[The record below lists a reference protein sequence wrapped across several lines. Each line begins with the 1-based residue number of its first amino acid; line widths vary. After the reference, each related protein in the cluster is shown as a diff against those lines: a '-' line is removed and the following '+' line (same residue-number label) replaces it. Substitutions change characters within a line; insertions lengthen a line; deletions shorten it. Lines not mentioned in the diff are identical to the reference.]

1 MKLMRNRFPINFTA
15 LYIGT
20 ALAQLIRYVPAG
32 SITMEF
38 MFFSS
43 LSETRATDKGKEDL
57 RSEGRLDIS
66 IREEVDGQHEPPS
79 AAVLKVSSASSH
91 QVAVRKFMDSVL
103 FHRRKDSPDANALK
117 DGAPPP
123 NRLEMI
129 AKAIAN
135 AKKGDAIINTNRVLY
150 ARQQH
155 TSKAAVVG
163 GTPISEEY
171 AMLLRTVVFGTA
183 VAPPRGE
190 WLRTG
195 LLVVE
200 EEKEIPYL
208 LKAAKNT
215 TRGLLSVL
223 QAEVIKYL
231 LFDNNQGKK
240 NEAAGKYLTRVKLAQ
255 LSEAVIHGICKILW
269 RVGEKKKVTL
279 CLPQEKVY
287 LHQSLDYF
295 QDGITER
302 LHMFEVEN
310 YDDLEIMIKRYSYL
324 FLDDPGPGAILLLYS
339 CVVTR
344 GPEQCL
350 KDMDNNKSQLIGT
363 EEEGSICLVTLLLT
377 GRATPYLH
385 NGVVYVGDED
395 HYATA
400 QFGILG
406 RSEIGLLVQ
415 MDNADTANE
424 ANVPGSRLK
433 TPSLPVWVVTTSG
446 HFGVMFNTNRELLHN
461 YHAERRFDLTYITC
475 GGSLAHLT
483 VDTRQSSGTSMLNN
497 EDSNITPIANIEKLI
512 QTKWPDAHVSW
523 HGGSQ
528 MI

>member
-1 MKLMRNRFPINFTA
+1 MYKKPPRVVYGFQKATSIHR
-15 LYIGT
+15 
-20 ALAQLIRYVPAG
+20 AG
-32 SITMEF
+32 
-38 MFFSS
+38 
-43 LSETRATDKGKEDL
+43 D
-57 RSEGRLDIS
+57 
-66 IREEVDGQHEPPS
+66 
-79 AAVLKVSSASSH
+79 
-91 QVAVRKFMDSVL
+91 
-103 FHRRKDSPDANALK
+103 
-117 DGAPPP
+117 
-123 NRLEMI
+123 
-129 AKAIAN
+129 
-135 AKKGDAIINTNRVLY
+135 RVLY

-155 TSKAAVVG
+155 SSKAAVVG
-163 GTPISEEY
+163 GTPISEDF
-171 AMLLRTVVFGTA
+171 ARLLRSVVFGTA

-215 TRGLLSVL
+215 TRGLMSVL

-231 LFDNNQGKK
+231 QFDNNQAKK
-240 NEAAGKYLTRVKLAQ
+240 NESGGKYLNKVKLSQ
-255 LSEAVIHGICKILW
+255 LQEAVITGICRVLW
-269 RVGEKKKVTL
+269 KVGEKKKVTL
-279 CLPQEKVY
+279 CLPQDKVY
-287 LHQSLDYF
+287 LHQSLEYF

-302 LHMFEVEN
+302 LHMFDVEN

-339 CVVTR
+339 CVTTR
-344 GPEQCL
+344 GPEQVL
-350 KDMDNNKSQLIGT
+350 KDMDNSKSQLIGT

-400 QFGILG
+400 QFGVLS

-415 MDNADTANE
+415 MDSADQNE
-424 ANVPGSRLK
+424 ANIPGSRLK
-433 TPSLPVWVVTTSG
+433 TPSLPVWVVSTCG

-475 GGSLAHLT
+475 GGSIANLT
-483 VDTRQSSGTSMLNN
+483 VDTRQSSSCGMMMN
-497 EDSNITPIANIEKLI
+497 EDTNVTPIANIEKLI
-512 QTKWPDAHVSW
+512 QTKWPDAYVSW
-523 HGGSQ
+523 HGASH